1 MATVSIPAQAE
12 PAGLVK
18 RPAITQEDCPESV
31 FPGHADLHRADN
43 TADSD
48 DLHKPPHGQGDI
60 VCVEHSNQFT
70 QSQSSLGTKDQVRHG
85 VNQ

>member
-1 MATVSIPAQAE
+1 MDETNAE
-12 PAGLVK
+12 PSSSPNHTHLDW
-18 RPAITQEDCPESV
+18 RSESV
-31 FPGHADLHRADN
+31 FAGHADLHRADN
-43 TADSD
+43 TADSNN
-48 DLHKPPHGQGDI
+48 LHKPPHGQGDI

>member
-1 MATVSIPAQAE
+1 MDETNSGAQQQ
-12 PAGLVK
+12 PQPHPFGLAVGC
-18 RPAITQEDCPESV
+18 AESV
-31 FPGHADLHRADN
+31 FPGHANLHRADN

-48 DLHKPPHGQGDI
+48 NLHKSPHGQGDI